1 MGLGVP
7 ATIFLNEVEKATV
20 EREGDKDMVETTGA
34 SETAKPQPVPPE
46 TSKFQAPTCSLFLS
60 QLSWVWACTTKS
72 LSSPEVFCLPPLG
85 LPIDGSFKNMII
97 KMNFKTE
104 LSGGE

>member
-1 MGLGVP
+1 MGMYNQV
-7 ATIFLNEVEKATV
+7 
-20 EREGDKDMVETTGA
+20 
-34 SETAKPQPVPPE
+34 
-46 TSKFQAPTCSLFLS
+46 
-60 QLSWVWACTTKS
+60 

-85 LPIDGSFKNMII
+85 LPIDGSFKNIII